1 MKNKLWFVFFILW
14 TLFIF
19 SNSMLPAIESS
30 DISSGLSYKIYYLL
44 NLTVDF
50 ELFHT
55 FIRKCAH
62 FIEYAILGI
71 FAGLSFKKE
80 YFIKIVLLC
89 VLVASCDET
98 IQLFV
103 EGRSGQVSDV
113 LLDSIGSFTGILF
126 RRMFK

>member
-1 MKNKLWFVFFILW
+1 MKNKGWFILFALW
-14 TLFIF
+14 SLFIF
-19 SNSMLPAIESS
+19 SNSLLPATESS
-30 DISSGLSYKIYYLL
+30 NISGGLSYTVYEFL
-44 NLTVDF
+44 NLNLDF

-62 FIEYAILGI
+62 FTEYAILGL
-71 FAGLSFKKE
+71 FAGFAFKKE

-113 LLDSIGSFTGILF
+113 LIDSIGSLTGILL